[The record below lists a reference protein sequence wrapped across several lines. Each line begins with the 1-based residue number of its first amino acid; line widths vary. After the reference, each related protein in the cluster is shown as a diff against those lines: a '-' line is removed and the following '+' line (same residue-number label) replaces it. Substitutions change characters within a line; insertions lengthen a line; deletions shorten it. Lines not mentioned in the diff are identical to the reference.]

1 MEALVIID
9 VQNGLMNKDLFKKEE
24 FLQNINK
31 AIIENRKNNNLIIFI
46 QHNLKLLIKGSN
58 DWEIYSGLNINKN
71 DIIIQ
76 KKHGSAFNET
86 ILKQILIENNIKN
99 IIICGLVSNGCV
111 YFSCKDGIENGFN
124 VKILKD
130 GHTNWLKD
138 AEEKI
143 NKVNKKLEDI
153 GIILL

>member
-9 VQNGLMNKDLFKKEE
+9 VQNGLMNKDLFRKEE

-46 QHNLKLLIKGSN
+46 QHNSKTLIKGSN
-58 DWEIYSGLNINKN
+58 DWEIYTGLNKNKN

-76 KKHGSAFNET
+76 KKHSSAFNET
-86 ILKQILIENNIKN
+86 NLKQILIENNIKN

-124 VKILKD
+124 VKIIKN
-130 GHTNWLKD
+130 GHTNWLKG
-138 AEEKI
+138 AEDKI
-143 NKVNKKLEDI
+143 NEVNKKLDDM

>member
-1 MEALVIID
+1 MEALLIID
-9 VQNGLMNKDLFKKEE
+9 VQNGLVNKDLFKKEE

-31 AIIENRKNNNLIIFI
+31 AIIENRKNNNLILFI
-46 QHNLKLLIKGSN
+46 QHNSKSLIKGSN
-58 DWEIYSGLNINKN
+58 NWKIYSGLNINKN

-86 ILKQILIENNIKN
+86 NLKKILIENNIKN

-124 VKILKD
+124 VRIIKN

-138 AEEKI
+138 AEDKI
-143 NKVNKKLEDI
+143 NEVNKKLKDM

>member
-1 MEALVIID
+1 MEALIIID

-31 AIIENRKNNNLIIFI
+31 AIIGNKKKNNLIIFI
-46 QHNLKLLIKGSN
+46 QHNSKSLIKGSY

-76 KKHGSAFNET
+76 KKHGSAFNKT
-86 ILKQILIENNIKN
+86 NLKKILIENNIKN

-111 YFSCKDGIENGFN
+111 YFSYKDGIENGFN
-124 VKILKD
+124 VKIIKN

-138 AEEKI
+138 AGDKI
-143 NKVNKKLEDI
+143 NDINKKLEDM